1 MFVDKAKI
9 TIISGKGGAGC
20 VSFRTEKFVVKGG
33 PDGGDGGRGG
43 DIRFIVDNNIKDFG
57 INQKSLELSTEQK
70 KELNSRVSS
79 FHNDP
84 SIGRSWNEIKSNI
97 SR

>member
-1 MFVDKAKI
+1 MMQLAIQEPRIEQFFNNSKDEILKAL
-9 TIISGKGGAGC
+9 
-20 VSFRTEKFVVKGG
+20 
-33 PDGGDGGRGG
+33 
-43 DIRFIVDNNIKDFG
+43 RFIVDNNIKDFG

-70 KELNSRVSS
+70 KELNSRISS

-84 SIGRSWNEIKSNI
+84 LMGRSWNEVKSDI